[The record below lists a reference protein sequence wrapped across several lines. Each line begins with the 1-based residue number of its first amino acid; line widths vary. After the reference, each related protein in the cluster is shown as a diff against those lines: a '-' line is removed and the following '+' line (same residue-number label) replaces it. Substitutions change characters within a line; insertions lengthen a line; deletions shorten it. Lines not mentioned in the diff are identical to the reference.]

1 MNGKRETLLV
11 VEDELM
17 LLDLLKSLF
26 EEEGYSVV
34 TANDGEQ
41 AVNIFRAQG
50 NVIALVLTDMG
61 LPKLGGWEVFQKLRE
76 MKPGVKVIL
85 ASGFIDAAV
94 REDLMKRGASDVFQ
108 KPYVPQLILER
119 IRKILDTE

>member
-61 LPKLGGWEVFQKLRE
+61 LPKLGGWEVFQKLRD
-76 MKPGVKVIL
+76 MTPAVRVIL
-85 ASGFIDAAV
+85 ASGFVDV
-94 REDLMKRGASDVFQ
+94 TVKEDLMKRGAYDVFQ
-108 KPYVPQLILER
+108 KPYVPQVILER
-119 IRKILDTE
+119 IREILDSE

>member
-41 AVNIFRAQG
+41 AVNIFRTQG